1 MQILSRKHKHTLII
15 KMEGELDHHTADTV
29 RERLDNMLEDPSIR
43 HVVFDL
49 SQLKFMDSSG
59 IGVFIGRYKVVSQR
73 GGTVSVAHV
82 TPQINKVLEVS
93 GLYRIIKRYNSIEE
107 ALASI
112 GGCDE

>member
-1 MQILSRKHKHTLII
+1 LQVSSRKTKHTLVV
-15 KMEGELDHHTADTV
+15 KVEGELDHHTADTV
-29 RERLDNMLEDPSIR
+29 RERLDSILEDPSIKYI
-43 HVVFDL
+43 VFDL

-93 GLYRIIKRYNSIEE
+93 GLYRIIKKYNSLEE
-107 ALASI
+107 ALADI

>member
-1 MQILSRKHKHTLII
+1 LQISSCRI
-15 KMEGELDHHTADTV
+15 KQALVVKIEGELDHHTADAV
-29 RERLDNMLEDPSIR
+29 RERLDSMLEDPSIKYMI
-43 HVVFDL
+43 FDL

-73 GGTVSVAHV
+73 GGAVSVVYV

-93 GLYRIIKRYNSIEE
+93 GLYRIIRKYDSIEE
-107 ALASI
+107 ALSAV